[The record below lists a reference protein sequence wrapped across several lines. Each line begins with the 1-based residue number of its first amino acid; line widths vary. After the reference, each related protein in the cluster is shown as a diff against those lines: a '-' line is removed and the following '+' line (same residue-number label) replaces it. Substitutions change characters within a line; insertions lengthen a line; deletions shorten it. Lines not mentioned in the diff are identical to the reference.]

1 MHRERVWN
9 SVTDRAVRLD
19 HGAHRTSPRRTTF
32 NDGVVVVCLLALVG
46 VVVFGGL
53 LMLLS
58 WVTTT
63 LPVNAR
69 IACPHLPDCV
79 AQAPDGT
86 QSVLGGDARAHEP
99 KLTP

>member
-1 MHRERVWN
+1 MHRERVWT

-32 NDGVVVVCLLALVG
+32 NDGVVVVCFLALVG
-46 VVVFGGL
+46 LVVLGGL

-58 WVTTT
+58 WITTT

-69 IACPHLPDCV
+69 IACPDLPACV
-79 AQAPDGT
+79 APAPDGT
-86 QSVLGGDARAHEP
+86 QSIPGDDARAHEP